1 MNNLVSVVITCYNHE
16 KYVGQCIES
25 VFNQSFQ
32 NIELIVINDGSSD
45 LSGQIIEDLLKQ
57 SPFKDTIYLT
67 QENIGICATR
77 NRAIE
82 MINGDF
88 LLFVDS
94 DNFLE
99 LNYIEKLLNKNKWKA
114 HYYFGKFGQKI
125 GVPLKWIL
133 PQNFYENLMK
143 KYNKMD

>member
-45 LSGQIIEDLLKQ
+45 LSGQIIEDLIKQ

-99 LNYIEKLLNKNKWKA
+99 FNYIEKLLNTAIEENA
-114 HYYFGKFGQKI
+114 DIIYSS
-125 GVPLKWIL
+125 LKDIDSG
-133 PQNFYENLMK
+133 NT
-143 KYNKMD
+143 